1 MKKFTPIAMKCTQED
16 WESIKNEIPERYVY
30 DLDEDWE
37 EQRYITNNL
46 ADEEMNI
53 SNIPDNSNKLRYS
66 RRIYEKF
73 DANIFLNACGID
85 YYEVVKSDKPSHY
98 QTENNIDIIDFC
110 KMYDLNF
117 NRGNVIKYVARAG
130 KKDDEIKDLEKA
142 LDFIQREI
150 KYLKEK

>member
-16 WESIKNEIPERYVY
+16 WESIKDDLKELEIFSVHNFEIYEYLTNYFGR
-30 DLDEDWE
+30 DNNCIGNIFKGHFRLKDCE
-37 EQRYITNNL
+37 EV
-46 ADEEMNI
+46 
-53 SNIPDNSNKLRYS
+53 
-66 RRIYEKF
+66 YEKF

-85 YYEVVKSDKPSHY
+85 YYEVVKSEKPTHY

-110 KMYDLNF
+110 KMYNLNF

>member
-1 MKKFTPIAMKCTQED
+1 MKKFTPIAMKCTQKD
-16 WESIKNEIPERYVY
+16 WELIKDKIPKEYIKRVIP
-30 DLDEDWE
+30 DENTFLLNNWCKKE
-37 EQRYITNNL
+37 NNL
-46 ADEEMNI
+46 ATIHSFYNLGREVY
-53 SNIPDNSNKLRYS
+53 KT
-66 RRIYEKF
+66 F

-85 YYEVVKSDKPSHY
+85 YYEVVKSKKPTHY

-110 KMYDLNF
+110 KMYNLNF
-117 NRGNVIKYVARAG
+117 NRGNIIKYVSRAG